1 MTVQKFVYKN
11 KKNEVKPYNLLVL
24 SQTKTKMDGIDL
36 NKLSIEDQK
45 RVQEIQKQYETSMQE
60 FYKKGY
66 RIFNKENIVSRS
78 E

>member
-1 MTVQKFVYKN
+1 MTFQKFVYKN
-11 KKNEVKPYNLLVL
+11 KKNEIKPYNLLVL
-24 SQTKTKMDGIDL
+24 SQTKTHMEGIDL

-45 RVQEIQKQYETSMQE
+45 RVQTIQEQYEQNMQE

-66 RIFNKENIVSRS
+66 RIFNTENIISRS

>member
-1 MTVQKFVYKN
+1 
-11 KKNEVKPYNLLVL
+11 
-24 SQTKTKMDGIDL
+24 MDGIDL

-66 RIFNKENIVSRS
+66 RILIKKILFLEVNNMFA
-78 E
+78 